1 MRKIIL
7 FLISLL
13 TWSCLDWPLTLLQLV
28 IGVLA
33 SVVVVY
39 IVGDLC
45 LEHPEA
51 WKQPKRYFYYFF
63 SYLPV
68 VVWEMTK
75 ANIDAA
81 GRILHPGV
89 PLRPGIVKVKTTL
102 KNDLALTALA
112 NSISY
117 MPGALV
123 VDIDQH
129 NGFLYVHWND
139 VKATDVQT
147 ATKIIV
153 ERFETILLKVFF

>member
-1 MRKIIL
+1 MKKIIL
-7 FLISLL
+7 FIISLL
-13 TWSCLDWPLTLLQLV
+13 TWACLDWPLNPLQFV

-39 IVGDLC
+39 VVGDLC
-45 LEHPEA
+45 LEHPES
-51 WKQPKRYFYYFF
+51 WKQPKRYFYYFS
-63 SYLPV
+63 SYLPI

-81 GRILHPGV
+81 WRILQPGP

-102 KNDLALTALA
+102 KNSLALTALA

-117 MPGALV
+117 MPGLLV
-123 VDIDQH
+123 VDIDQD

-153 ERFETILLKVFF
+153 ERLEKILSKVFF